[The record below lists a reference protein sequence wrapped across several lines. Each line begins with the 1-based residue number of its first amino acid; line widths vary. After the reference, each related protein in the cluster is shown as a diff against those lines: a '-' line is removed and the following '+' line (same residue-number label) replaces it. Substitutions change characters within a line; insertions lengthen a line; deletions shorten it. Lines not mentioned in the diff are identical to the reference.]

1 MVPVS
6 IFYLSR
12 VIGKKVYFEDGK
24 FVGVLK
30 DLIIDT
36 NFLMPKVT
44 AVKLKIGSSSKIF
57 DFNNFSI
64 LEENN
69 AYFIKCN
76 NLVEIKELHG
86 ANMLLVKNILDKQIV
101 DINGKKL
108 VRVNDLRL
116 ATLSNDIF
124 VVAVDVGME
133 GLLRRLEMAKLTQKI
148 LKLFGKTM
156 PSKLI
161 LWDEVETIGYS
172 NTDIKLSKSSSK
184 LSTLHA
190 SDLADIIEELDRKTQ
205 AAVFASLDD
214 EQAADVLE
222 ELETDAQ
229 ISIIESMTVEKAA
242 DVLEKMPSDEVADI
256 LDEMEDDAAEEL
268 LSEMEDDAAEEV
280 RELMEYADNKVGS
293 LMATD
298 FISFDENMTVAS
310 TIDELRR
317 LKPESDSIYYLYVL
331 DTNEK
336 LIATVSLR
344 DLIVSSPDVTLSS
357 IMDMDIKYVYDD
369 GKIDTLADIISKY
382 SLLSLPVVDH
392 EMKMVGIVVIDD
404 VVYELLKRR
413 KRKI

>member
-1 MVPVS
+1 MALAS

-24 FVGVLK
+24 FIGVLK

-44 AVKLKIGSSSKIF
+44 AVKLKTNDGSRIF
-57 DFNNFSI
+57 NFNNFSI
-64 LEENN
+64 SEENN

-76 NLVEIKELHG
+76 KLIEIKELKNG
-86 ANMLLVKNILDKQIV
+86 NVFLVKNIMDKQIV

-116 ATLSNDIF
+116 ATLSSEIF

-133 GLLRRLEMAKLTQKI
+133 GLLRRLEMAKLTHKM

-161 LWDEVETIGYS
+161 LWDEVETIGFS
-172 NTDIKLSKSSSK
+172 NTNIQLSKSSTK

-268 LSEMEDDAAEEV
+268 LSEMEKEVSEEV

-317 LKPESDSIYYLYVL
+317 LKPESDSIYYIYVL

-344 DLIVSSPDVTLSS
+344 DLIVSNPDVTLSS
-357 IMDMDIKYVYDD
+357 IMDINVKYVYDD